1 METAEE
7 AISAAKAQAL
17 IIKGKRTKRQRPQ
30 SPISFSIVAPM
41 SSQEPD
47 AQEESTSLVAKEKSL
62 NDEINYNNNKND
74 NNILSNGVTSSSS
87 TSSCFNNATLKAAAD
102 EEDQDMAN
110 CLILLAKGHS
120 LPHHNHNHNHQQP
133 QTRQLMVSYQESG
146 NNNSSNAYRS
156 SSRRFLETSS
166 SNGTTTSGG
175 RAGYYVYQCKTCD
188 RTFPSFQALGGHR
201 ASHKKPKAAAGLHS
215 DHDLKKSIYNDAV
228 SLHLNNVP
236 AATPN
241 NNSSHRSLVVYGKAN
256 NNKVHEC
263 GICGAEFTSGQ
274 ALGGHMRRHRGAV
287 VASAA
292 SASTATVR
300 VAATA
305 GTANTALSL
314 SPMSF
319 DQMSVHPVQAP
330 VKRARSAVVS
340 LDLDLNLPASED
352 VNRVNGLSF
361 ASKQE
366 QEQEHEH
373 EQTHQ
378 REEQKTL
385 VLSSAPT
392 LVDCHY

>member
-30 SPISFSIVAPM
+30 SPIPFSIVAPM

-47 AQEESTSLVAKEKSL
+47 AHEESTSLVAKEKSL

-87 TSSCFNNATLKAAAD
+87 TSSSFNNATLKAAAD

-110 CLILLAKGHS
+110 CLILLAQGHS
-120 LPHHNHNHNHQQP
+120 LPHQQP

-146 NNNSSNAYRS
+146 NINNNNNNAYRS

-166 SNGTTTSGG
+166 SNRTTTSGG

-201 ASHKKPKAAAGLHS
+201 ASHKKPKAAPGL
-215 DHDLKKSIYNDAV
+215 HDLKKSIYNDAV
-228 SLHLNNVP
+228 SLHLNNVLTT
-236 AATPN
+236 TPN
-241 NNSSHRSLVVYGKAN
+241 NNNNHRSLVLYGKAN

-274 ALGGHMRRHRGAV
+274 ALGGHMRRHRGAG
-287 VASAA
+287 
-292 SASTATVR
+292 

-305 GTANTALSL
+305 TPTATLALPASAATANTVLSL

-319 DQMSVHPVQAP
+319 DQMSDGPVYPVQAP

-340 LDLDLNLPASED
+340 LDLDLNLPAPED
-352 VNRVNGLSF
+352 ENRVNGLSV
-361 ASKQE
+361 APKQE
-366 QEQEHEH
+366 HEQEHG
-373 EQTHQ
+373 QTQ
-378 REEQKTL
+378 RREEQKSI

-392 LVDCHY
+392 LVDCYY

>member
-7 AISAAKAQAL
+7 AISAAKEQAL
-17 IIKGKRTKRQRPQ
+17 ILKGKRTKRQRLQ
-30 SPISFSIVAPM
+30 SPIPFSIVPPM

-47 AQEESTSLVAKEKSL
+47 VEDESTSLVSKEKSL
-62 NDEINYNNNKND
+62 NDEINTNKND
-74 NNILSNGVTSSSS
+74 NNMLSNGVTSPASSS
-87 TSSCFNNATLKAAAD
+87 SNNNATLKTAAD

-110 CLILLAKGHS
+110 CLILLAQGHYT
-120 LPHHNHNHNHQQP
+120 PQQQP
-133 QTRQLMVSYQESG
+133 QQTRQFMMSYQESG
-146 NNNSSNAYRS
+146 NNNNNAYRS
-156 SSRRFLETSS
+156 SSRRFLETS
-166 SNGTTTSGG
+166 NGTTSGG

>member
-30 SPISFSIVAPM
+30 SPIPFSIVAPM

-47 AQEESTSLVAKEKSL
+47 AHEESTSLVAKEKSL

-87 TSSCFNNATLKAAAD
+87 TSSSFNNATLKAAAD

-110 CLILLAKGHS
+110 CLILLAQGHS
-120 LPHHNHNHNHQQP
+120 LPHQQP

-146 NNNSSNAYRS
+146 NINNNNNNAYRS

-201 ASHKKPKAAAGLHS
+201 ASHKKPKAAPGL
-215 DHDLKKSIYNDAV
+215 HDLKKSIYNDVV
-228 SLHLNNVP
+228 SLHLNNVLTT
-236 AATPN
+236 TPN
-241 NNSSHRSLVVYGKAN
+241 NNNNHRSLVLYGKAN

-274 ALGGHMRRHRGAV
+274 ALGGHMRRHRGAG
-287 VASAA
+287 
-292 SASTATVR
+292 

-305 GTANTALSL
+305 TPTATLALPASAATANTVLSL

-319 DQMSVHPVQAP
+319 DQMSDGPVYPVQAP

-340 LDLDLNLPASED
+340 LDLDLNLPAPED
-352 VNRVNGLSF
+352 ENRVNGLSV
-361 ASKQE
+361 APKQE
-366 QEQEHEH
+366 HEQEHG
-373 EQTHQ
+373 QTQ
-378 REEQKTL
+378 RREEQKSI

-392 LVDCHY
+392 LVDCYY

>member
-30 SPISFSIVAPM
+30 SPIPFSI
-41 SSQEPD
+41 
-47 AQEESTSLVAKEKSL
+47 EKSL

-74 NNILSNGVTSSSS
+74 NNILSIGVTSSSS
-87 TSSCFNNATLKAAAD
+87 TSSSFNNATLKAAAD

-110 CLILLAKGHS
+110 CLILLAQGHS
-120 LPHHNHNHNHQQP
+120 LPHQQP

-146 NNNSSNAYRS
+146 NNNNNAYRS

-201 ASHKKPKAAAGLHS
+201 ASHKKPKAAPGL
-215 DHDLKKSIYNDAV
+215 HDLKKSIYNDAV
-228 SLHLNNVP
+228 SHHLNNVLTT
-236 AATPN
+236 TPN
-241 NNSSHRSLVVYGKAN
+241 NNNNHRSLVVHGKAN

-274 ALGGHMRRHRGAV
+274 ALGGHMRRHRGAG
-287 VASAA
+287 
-292 SASTATVR
+292 

-305 GTANTALSL
+305 TPTATLALPASAATANTVLSL

-319 DQMSVHPVQAP
+319 DQLSDGPVYPVQAP

-340 LDLDLNLPASED
+340 LDLDLNLPAPED
-352 VNRVNGLSF
+352 ENRVNGLSV

-366 QEQEHEH
+366 HGH
-373 EQTHQ
+373 EQTQ
-378 REEQKTL
+378 GREEQKSI

-392 LVDCHY
+392 LVDCYY